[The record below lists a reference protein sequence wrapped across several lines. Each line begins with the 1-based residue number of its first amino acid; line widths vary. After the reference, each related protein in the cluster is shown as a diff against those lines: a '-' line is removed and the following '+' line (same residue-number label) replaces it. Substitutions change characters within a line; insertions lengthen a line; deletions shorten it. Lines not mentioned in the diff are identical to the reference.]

1 MAPEG
6 EQPVIKMKQYSREF
20 NAGQIGMVL
29 VHANVSGDVTDND
42 PTNDDPAQNLK
53 IIDGLER
60 NLNTVENASAV
71 SVVFLMKATGL
82 LLLSLVNRS
91 LHKFKRFLAMKFCQ
105 RMFETPSKSCLI
117 KKLHKVQHFGIC

>member
-82 LLLSLVNRS
+82 APTLSGQPLL
-91 LHKFKRFLAMKFCQ
+91 AQIQEIPGYEFCQ